1 MIFTS
6 SSNYDEIRSQVACCH
21 FKILTVNI
29 VIIIIII
36 IIIIIPYKAT
46 IDRCAYCPGQEE
58 VMAALT
64 AVLLVSALLSCGVN
78 GQFSVTIPCP
88 SSGKKTLMSVSVY
101 ILYRY

>member
-1 MIFTS
+1 MIANHYLYIAGEKT
-6 SSNYDEIRSQVACCH
+6 ATT
-21 FKILTVNI
+21 TVPPLI
-29 VIIIIII
+29 FLEGI
-36 IIIIIPYKAT
+36 
-46 IDRCAYCPGQEE
+46 
-58 VMAALT
+58 MAALT

>member
-21 FKILTVNI
+21 FKILTVNNN
-29 VIIIIII
+29 
-36 IIIIIPYKAT
+36 YYYSLQSKQF
-46 IDRCAYCPGQEE
+46 DRCAYCPGQEE

-78 GQFSVTIPCP
+78 GQFNVTIDCP

>member
-6 SSNYDEIRSQVACCH
+6 SSNYVEIRSQVACCH

-29 VIIIIII
+29 IVIVVIIIIII
-36 IIIIIPYKAT
+36 ITIPQF
-46 IDRCAYCPGQEE
+46 DRCAYCPGQEK

-78 GQFSVTIPCP
+78 AHFNVTILCP

>member
-21 FKILTVNI
+21 FKILIINI
-29 VIIIIII
+29 VIIIIN
-36 IIIIIPYKAT
+36 PYSLQSKQF
-46 IDRCAYCPGQEE
+46 DRCAYCPGQE
-58 VMAALT
+58 VMVALT

-88 SSGKKTLMSVSVY
+88 SSGKKTLMSVSIY